1 MVAAAIWFIARMR
14 KVDLFAPLRNR
25 KFERGGSRGWY
36 GWRKQQEDY
45 YTDPPPKYSGAYY
58 TEEKSLAA
66 QQPPMDAFYNSPNMP
81 PMATPAA
88 SAAALSRANSK
99 RQELVREALLDNP
112 APFGMSP
119 PVQQAPAP
127 ALQGQVPQ
135 TFYSAGEQTG
145 SLSRNG
151 TQTTQLSAAHSG
163 YNNAGTQQTFQ
174 TQGVY
179 DPNQREVNHLSY
191 LSSLSSGFGDGL
203 IIPEPTVVGAGETRQ
218 SYRNTRKFSWMTQQ
232 GRTSGPVGD
241 RDTVYTSASIETAPR
256 FRTIHSWVAQQT
268 GRVERRVQSDAEV
281 PSMPAIPLPLQAA
294 NGAHQRNQS
303 EDPAFQHHPGDE
315 INIGRGSRVP
325 SSILDRKVNVNLG

>member
-1 MVAAAIWFIARMR
+1 MVAAAIWFFARMQ
-14 KVDLFAPLRNR
+14 KIDLFAPLRNR
-25 KFERGGSRGWY
+25 KIERGGSRGWY

-45 YTDPPPKYSGAYY
+45 YADPPPKYSGAYP
-58 TEEKSLAA
+58 TEEKPLAV
-66 QQPPMDAFYNSPNMP
+66 QQPPMDAFYNATNMP
-81 PMATPAA
+81 RMATPAA
-88 SAAALSRANSK
+88 SAAALSRANSE

-119 PVQQAPAP
+119 PVQQALAP
-127 ALQGQVPQ
+127 KQQGQVPQ

-151 TQTTQLSAAHSG
+151 TQTTQVSAG
-163 YNNAGTQQTFQ
+163 YNNAGTQQTFR
-174 TQGVY
+174 TQGGY

-203 IIPEPTVVGAGETRQ
+203 IIPEPTVVGAGEPRQ

-232 GRTSGPVGD
+232 GRASGPVGD

-281 PSMPAIPLPLQAA
+281 PSMPAIPHPLQA
-294 NGAHQRNQS
+294 GGGVHQRNQS

-325 SSILDRKVNVNLG
+325 SSILDRKINVNLG